1 VNLRSPLG
9 TVLGHGAAGA
19 GPQHWWAQRVTA
31 AALVPL
37 ALWFAHALVRLPLHD
52 HAAVSFWAASGAN
65 PVLLSLLVL
74 VLCWHSKL
82 GVQVV
87 VEDYVH
93 GHGLRLATLMASA
106 AAHVLLGAGGIYA
119 ILRIALRVPA

>member
-1 VNLRSPLG
+1 
-9 TVLGHGAAGA
+9 
-19 GPQHWWAQRVTA
+19 VTA

-37 ALWFAHALVRLPLHD
+37 SLWLAHALVRLPLHD
-52 HAAVSFWAASGAN
+52 HAAVYYWAASGAN

-93 GHGLRLATLMASA
+93 GHGLRLATLLASA

-119 ILRIALRVPA
+119 ILRIALRVPG